1 MLKIGIIKTWSMK
14 YNVIDK
20 SKYSMKTRKSSMNVA
35 LVF

>member
-20 SKYSMKTRKSSMNVA
+20 SKYSMKTQESRQWTS
-35 LVF
+35 L